1 MKIKIIC
8 DRNFFEFVSCN
19 KINDVE
25 VMTIESLTN
34 YKKIYAAIADTNL
47 LFIVTDEREAER
59 ISRVAEGRKV
69 DVVLVILREKFEL
82 HVK

>member
-47 LFIVTDEREAER
+47 LFIVTDELKN
-59 ISRVAEGRKV
+59 IKWGNLFGNMQLTIVS
-69 DVVLVILREKFEL
+69 LLF
-82 HVK
+82 